1 MTITKTAF
9 IISVFNVVSCTAF
22 FLYRFLIF
30 YEIVELTQTNEIN
43 RFTVVSRREFN
54 PNVTSYMDAEHGLI
68 VEMSAYFL
76 GILFNALLPLGV
88 NTAREKNSFFFF
100 PPYYIIA
107 ILLSA
112 VTFALGIKNVSLT
125 YIGYSVL
132 NVLFI
137 IGVIGIHRAIKR
149 EKSYTRKYNAT
160 NV

>member
-88 NTAREKNSFFFF
+88 NTAREKVRNDCKFVDFAKVLCVFDD
-100 PPYYIIA
+100 
-107 ILLSA
+107 LLD
-112 VTFALGIKNVSLT
+112 LQI
-125 YIGYSVL
+125 
-132 NVLFI
+132 
-137 IGVIGIHRAIKR
+137 
-149 EKSYTRKYNAT
+149 
-160 NV
+160 